1 MAKNLTTNQIE
12 KIQIDEGLIYLNF
25 GETDETK
32 LAPTRG
38 GGEFTASVTIRDV
51 EFDGRVGKTAGLQVI
66 EGQAA
71 TLKVVSLCMSQA
83 QLLLAIPNCQV
94 TGTGDATVIKN
105 PKTGLIPTTE
115 YLKNVTMFAKL
126 MDGKYKKITIYN
138 AMHEGGFTAKAVQK
152 AEGELS
158 LEFQAHYD
166 ATVDLDGDLW
176 KIEEVASIVTTP

>member
-1 MAKNLTTNQIE
+1 MAKNLTTQQIE

-25 GETDETK
+25 GETGETK

-38 GGEFTASVTIRDV
+38 GGEFNATVTIRDV
-51 EFDGRVGKTAGLQVI
+51 EFDGRAGKTAGMQVI
-66 EGQAA
+66 ESQSA
-71 TLKVVSLCMSQA
+71 TLKVVCLCMSQE
-83 QLLLAIPNCQV
+83 QLQLAIPNCQIS
-94 TGTGDATVIKN
+94 GTGSAAIIKN
-105 PKTGLIPTTE
+105 PKTGLIPSSE

-166 ATVDLDGDLW
+166 ATVDLDGDIW
-176 KIEEVASIVTTP
+176 EVKEVDSIVTTP